1 MLFIKLMKIIFT
13 TNGNFFSI
21 RFNYCSTKRLFYHA
35 FSISSLYIKYVQ
47 YRKVHWAFNF
57 KLHCIFYCLQTG
69 RDSKV
74 LYYVHI
80 ASTTAFYTHPALSLR
95 VQQFF
100 AIAKKL
106 RKSILY
112 TVWYG
117 ITGGGGGGGG
127 TPQHNKLISFI
138 LLKISWEPKT
148 GFKNELIITTY
159 VKKKINFKAKN
170 LIYVLFCDHF

>member
-1 MLFIKLMKIIFT
+1 MKIIFT
-13 TNGNFFSI
+13 TNSNFFSI
-21 RFNYCSTKRLFYHA
+21 RYNYCSTKRLFYHA

-100 AIAKKL
+100 CNCKKMTQE
-106 RKSILY
+106 Y
-112 TVWYG
+112 TVYCMVWHNWG
-117 ITGGGGGGGG
+117 RGGD
-127 TPQHNKLISFI
+127 TAAQQADKLHPPKNI
-138 LLKISWEPKT
+138 L
-148 GFKNELIITTY
+148 G
-159 VKKKINFKAKN
+159 AKDR
-170 LIYVLFCDHF
+170 F